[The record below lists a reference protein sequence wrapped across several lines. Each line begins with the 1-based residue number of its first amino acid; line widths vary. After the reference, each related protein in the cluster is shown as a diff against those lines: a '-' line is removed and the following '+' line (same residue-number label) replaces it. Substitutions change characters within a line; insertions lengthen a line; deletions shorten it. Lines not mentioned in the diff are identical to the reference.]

1 MVMDITGRPTG
12 MSRLHRDFTP
22 MLSCDYV
29 CCVGATEFGG
39 SVQESCNRRWRLDLA
54 LGFSGRHTSQTTLSS
69 HFHLA
74 SDFRCTVNTKRDY
87 GATYTWVHLSFL
99 YNIAIIDNSYDLSA
113 HYRGNSHSQAEK
125 IGTIEMI
132 LLL

>member
-22 MLSCDYV
+22 MLSCNYV

-54 LGFSGRHTSQTTLSS
+54 LGSSGRPTSQTTLSS

-74 SDFRCTVNTKRDY
+74 CTASAKRDY
-87 GATYTWVHLSFL
+87 SATYTWVHLSFL
-99 YNIAIIDNSYDLSA
+99 CNTIVIDNSYDISA
-113 HYRGNSHSQAEK
+113 PIKTLPGEFS
-125 IGTIEMI
+125 
-132 LLL
+132 